1 MVIRVARLEKNSKC
15 RPRTKKND
23 GILGD
28 IKKNY
33 ELYLFVIPAV
43 LVMLVFHYFPI
54 YGVQI
59 AFKNFSPGLGILKS
73 PWCGFDNFKEFFNS
87 YQFTDILWNTI
98 SLSMYELFV
107 GFPFPILLALM
118 LNLLRQQ
125 RYKKVIQMVT
135 YAPHFI
141 STVVMVSMITLF
153 LDPQVGI
160 INKIIAA
167 LGAEPISF
175 MSSTKW
181 YKTVYVF
188 SGIWQGCGWS
198 SIIYFASLSSVSPD
212 LHEAAIVDGA
222 SRLDRIWHVDIPC
235 ILPTIVIMLILR
247 SGQILNIGFEKSY
260 LMQNSLNLPV
270 SNVISTYVYQTG
282 LRQSRYDYST
292 AVGLFNSV
300 VNIILLLT
308 VNKIS
313 KAVGETSLW

>member
-1 MVIRVARLEKNSKC
+1 VARLEKNSKC

>member
-1 MVIRVARLEKNSKC
+1 
-15 RPRTKKND
+15 
-23 GILGD
+23 
-28 IKKNY
+28 
-33 ELYLFVIPAV
+33 
-43 LVMLVFHYFPI
+43 
-54 YGVQI
+54 
-59 AFKNFSPGLGILKS
+59 
-73 PWCGFDNFKEFFNS
+73 
-87 YQFTDILWNTI
+87 
-98 SLSMYELFV
+98 MYELFV

>member
-1 MVIRVARLEKNSKC
+1 MARLEKNSKC

>member
-313 KAVGETSLW
+313 KAVGEPSLW